1 MKHLQFNFANRK
13 YRMLFWE
20 FWLFIL
26 FIALYNGITVIFPL
40 TTEPIRNFDNDYWL
54 YMLLMLIDLALLA
67 AMFFIAG
74 MWFNDWRRD
83 NNTDSQVLEMVSN

>member
-1 MKHLQFNFANRK
+1 
-13 YRMLFWE
+13 MLFWE

-83 NNTDSQVLEMVSN
+83 NNIRNTQVLEMVSTNEEKDPSHSY